1 MITTAKEYYEN
12 LYRIQDKNPPSLA
25 VLLPHDERIYEVN

>member
-12 LYRIQDKNPPSLA
+12 LLLIQDQNPPSLA
-25 VLLPHDERIYEVN
+25 VLLPSDEKIY